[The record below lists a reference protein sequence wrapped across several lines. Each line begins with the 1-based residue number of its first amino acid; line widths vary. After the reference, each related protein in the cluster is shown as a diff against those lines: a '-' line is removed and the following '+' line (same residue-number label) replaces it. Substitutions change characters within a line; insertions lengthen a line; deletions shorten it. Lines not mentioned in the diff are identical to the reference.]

1 MVIRLR
7 QNIKT
12 IRNIFSYQLNLSSNQ
27 YLLHPYQKM
36 ICEIEISIYMTP
48 AKMHMHMITANVKTL
63 FIDSQKKSPALLD
76 KRFSIFINLDTVSGV
91 PLLLLPLFL
100 WQLWQR
106 LSPQH
111 AVLFH
116 QIHQP
121 PHFPVSIHHQ
131 KED

>member
-1 MVIRLR
+1 MVIRLH

-12 IRNIFSYQLNLSSNQ
+12 IHNIFSYRLNLSSNQ
-27 YLLHPYQKM
+27 YLLHTCQKT
-36 ICEIEISIYMTP
+36 ICEIEISIYITLT
-48 AKMHMHMITANVKTL
+48 KMHMHMITANVKTL
-63 FIDSQKKSPALLD
+63 FIDSQKNRLP
-76 KRFSIFINLDTVSGV
+76 FSTSDFLFINLDIVSEV